1 MWPFKKKEAGKELE
15 IKYTD
20 YNNWE
25 KDLGFLTLVITRKKN
40 ITKNYYINIYAT
52 QLKDTDYIRD
62 EDIQDII
69 LSGVQEVMSEIALSY
84 KNYLISKYFK
94 NERELI
100 KFITEEFYVDLT
112 SAAIVQ
118 NSDKVKANL
127 IKRKVAEVGRQNLRD
142 KEESENEKEK
152 NKE

>member
-1 MWPFKKKEAGKELE
+1 MFGFGKKKETDKNLE

-25 KDLGFLTLVITRKKN
+25 KDLGFLTLIITRKKN

-69 LSGVQEVMSEIALSY
+69 LGGVQEVMSEIAVSY
-84 KNYLISKYFK
+84 KNYLVSKYFK

-152 NKE
+152 E